1 MRDEKK
7 AASGQASDAPSEKPK
22 VQFADLGLAESLQ
35 AAVAKMGF
43 ESCTPIQGAGI
54 PPLLEG
60 RSVIGRARTGSGKTA
75 AFGLPLLQIAL
86 NSDPGP
92 VQGLILAPT
101 RELALQ
107 VHTALESYAVGSD
120 LRILAIYGGAPYPP
134 QLRALRR
141 GVDVVVGTPGRV
153 LDHMEK
159 GTLKLDQLKMLVL
172 DEADEMLRMGF
183 IEDVETVF
191 AAMPEGCQSALF
203 SATMPPPIARIAKA
217 HMTEPLVVQVES
229 KEASSDHIRQVWMR
243 VPQEHKLEALLRLL
257 RSEDHQSV
265 LVFART
271 RKGCAE
277 VAAELARLGFA
288 SDELHGDLSQAARE
302 RVLERLRAKRLDIVV
317 ATDVAARGIDVAH
330 ITHVVN
336 LDLPQDRMTYV
347 HRIGRTGRAG
357 REGTA
362 VTFVTPRENRKL
374 QILMKVLK
382 VDIQQADV
390 ASDAQI
396 ARRQQQGLID
406 RMGEKI
412 DEVNPHAASFVERLK
427 EEEGWSAEDIASVAL
442 ELLARKE
449 GVNLSLPDEDMPPIW
464 ARGRKHTQRQ
474 TKPQR
479 MRQDGPSGGSDGA
492 HVELFFPV
500 GRFGGVQ
507 PGDFVAALTNQA
519 GIPAGVIGRIT
530 VVDRKSFVAMPKE
543 YAEQVISQHRRLTLR
558 GEERPVFMARPQGDR
573 PPFRPRGGPKG
584 NYKGRGPTKGGWKG
598 KKHRK
603 G

>member
-1 MRDEKK
+1 MSDE
-7 AASGQASDAPSEKPK
+7 QNEKPT

-35 AAVAKMGF
+35 KAVEKMGF
-43 ESCTPIQGAGI
+43 ESCTPIQAAGI

-75 AFGLPLLQIAL
+75 AFGLPLLQMCLDAK
-86 NSDPGP
+86 PGP

-107 VHTALESYAVGSD
+107 VHTALETYAVGSD

-159 GTLKLDQLKMLVL
+159 GTLKLDSLKMLVL

-191 AAMPEGCQSALF
+191 AAVPEDCKAALF
-203 SATMPPPIARIAKA
+203 SATMPAPIARIAKA
-217 HMTEPLVVQVES
+217 HMTDPLVVQVES

-243 VPQEHKLEALLRLL
+243 VPQEHKLEGLLRLL
-257 RSEDHQSV
+257 RSEDHDAV
-265 LVFART
+265 LIFART

-277 VAAELARLGFA
+277 VAAELSRLGFA

-302 RVLERLRAKRLDIVV
+302 RVLERLRAKRLQIVV

-336 LDLPQDRMTYV
+336 LDLPQDRNTYV

-357 REGTA
+357 RKGTA

-374 QILMKVLK
+374 QDLMRILK
-382 VDIQQADV
+382 VTITQTDV
-390 ASDAQI
+390 ASDAVI
-396 ARRQQQGLID
+396 ARRQQQGLVD
-406 RMGEKI
+406 RMSEKVE
-412 DEVNPHAASFVERLK
+412 DVNPHAAAFLERVM
-427 EEEGWSAEDIASVAL
+427 EERGWSMADMAAAAM
-442 ELLARKE
+442 ELLARSE
-449 GVNLSLPDEDMPPIW
+449 NVNLSLPEEDLPPMW
-464 ARGRKHTQRQ
+464 ARSRKQNVRPTN
-474 TKPQR
+474 PQR
-479 MRQDGPSGGSDGA
+479 MRQEGPGARSNAGGGGGA

-519 GIPAGVIGRIT
+519 GIPAEVIGRIT
-530 VVDRKSFVAMPKE
+530 VVDRKSFVALPQE
-543 YAEQVISQHRRLTLR
+543 FAEQVISQHRRLTLR
-558 GEERPVFMARPQGDR
+558 GEERPVFMAKPQGDR
-573 PPFRPRGGPKG
+573 PPFRPRGGPSG
-584 NYKGRGPTKGGWKG
+584 NYKGRGPTSGGWKG
-598 KKHRK
+598 KKQH
-603 G
+603 

>member
-1 MRDEKK
+1 MSDEKTTP
-7 AASGQASDAPSEKPK
+7 AEKPTA
-22 VQFADLGLAESLQ
+22 QFADLGLADSLQ
-35 AAVAKMGF
+35 KAVEKMGF
-43 ESCTPIQGAGI
+43 ESCTPIQAAGI

-75 AFGLPLLQIAL
+75 AFGLPLLQICL
-86 NSDPGP
+86 DSKPGP

-107 VHTALESYAVGSD
+107 VHTALETYAVGSD

-134 QLRALRR
+134 QLRALRH

-153 LDHMEK
+153 LDHMQK
-159 GTLKLDQLKMLVL
+159 GTLDLSSLKMLVL

-191 AAMPEGCQSALF
+191 AAVPDDCKAALF

-217 HMTEPLVVQVES
+217 HMTNPLVVQVES

-243 VPQEHKLEALLRLL
+243 VPQEHKMEGLLRLL
-257 RSEDHQSV
+257 RSEDHDAV
-265 LVFART
+265 LIFART

-277 VAAELARLGFA
+277 VAAELSRLGFA

-302 RVLERLRAKRLDIVV
+302 RVLERLRAKRLQIVV

-336 LDLPQDRMTYV
+336 LDLPQDRNTYV

-362 VTFVTPRENRKL
+362 ATFVTPRENRKL
-374 QILMKVLK
+374 EDLMRILKLTITQV
-382 VDIQQADV
+382 DV
-390 ASDAQI
+390 ASDAVI
-396 ARRQQQGLID
+396 ARRQQKGLVD
-406 RMGEKI
+406 RMGEKV
-412 DEVNPHAASFVERLK
+412 EKLSPHAVSFLDRVMEER
-427 EEEGWSAEDIASVAL
+427 GWSQADIAAVAL
-442 ELLARKE
+442 ELLARSE
-449 GVNLSLPDEDMPPIW
+449 NVNLSLPDEDHPPIW
-464 ARGRKHTQRQ
+464 ARSRKQTQRQ

-479 MRQDGPSGGSDGA
+479 MRQDAPSGPGEGG

-500 GRFGGVQ
+500 GRFGGVE
-507 PGDFVAALTNQA
+507 PGDFVAALTKQA
-519 GIPAGVIGRIT
+519 GIPPGVIGRIT
-530 VVDRKSFVAMPKE
+530 VVDRKSFVALPQE
-543 YAEQVISQHRRLTLR
+543 FAERVISQHRRLTLR
-558 GEERPVFMARPQGDR
+558 GEERPVFLAKPQGDR
-573 PPFRPRGGPKG
+573 PPFRPRGGPNG
-584 NYKGRGPTKGGWKG
+584 NYKGRGATTGGWKG
-598 KKHRK
+598 KKQS
-603 G
+603 